1 MQTLLDVIL
10 PVFLVIGF
18 GYVAVWR
25 GLFPVSGID
34 GVMKFTQNFAIPC
47 LLFQA
52 IAHMDIATAFSARLL
67 ISFYVSAGICFAL
80 GLFGA
85 RMYFQRDW
93 EDCVAIGF
101 CCLFSN
107 SVLLGLPISERAYG
121 PDALTGNYAIIA
133 FHSPFCYGLGITV
146 MEVVRNRG
154 QKGSAL
160 FRSVSRAMFRNALV
174 IGILAGFVVNVT
186 SLPIPTVVDD
196 ALSLIVRAA
205 LPAALFAL
213 GGVLSQYRPEG
224 DMKTIAMV
232 CGSALLIHPTLTWL
246 TGRALAVE
254 DELFRAGVLTAAM
267 APGFNAYIFANM
279 YGRAKR
285 VAASAVL
292 IATGASILPA
302 WFWLSILA
310 SGTRAF
316 DGMVGGRAFVS
327 ATLVP
332 AVCLYFS
339 ACSASSAREITSSTL
354 SKCPPERASMT
365 SKIASGPATRFA
377 RVTAVVIGRMSAS

>member
-34 GVMKFTQNFAIPC
+34 GVMRFTQNFAIPC

-52 IAHMDIATAFSARLL
+52 IARLDLSASFDPTLL
-67 ISFYVSAGICFAL
+67 LSFYAGAAICFAL
-80 GLFGA
+80 GMTGA
-85 RMYFQRDW
+85 RLIFRRDW

-121 PDALTGNYAIIA
+121 ADALTGNFAIIA

-154 QKGSAL
+154 QSPGQLAK
-160 FRSVSRAMFRNALV
+160 SVGRAMFRNALV
-174 IGILAGFVVNVT
+174 IGILAGFAVNVT
-186 SLPIPTVVDD
+186 GLPIPGVVDD

-213 GGVLSQYRPEG
+213 GGVLIQYKPEG
-224 DMKTIAMV
+224 DMKAIGMV
-232 CGSALLIHPTLTWL
+232 CGIALLVHPALVWLFGSALSLPQ
-246 TGRALAVE
+246 
-254 DELFRAGVLTAAM
+254 DFFRSAVLTSAM

-279 YGRAKR
+279 YGRARR
-285 VAASAVL
+285 VAATSVL
-292 IATGASILPA
+292 LATALSVFSV
-302 WFWLSILA
+302 WFWLSVL
-310 SGTRAF
+310 G
-316 DGMVGGRAFVS
+316 
-327 ATLVP
+327 
-332 AVCLYFS
+332 
-339 ACSASSAREITSSTL
+339 
-354 SKCPPERASMT
+354 
-365 SKIASGPATRFA
+365 
-377 RVTAVVIGRMSAS
+377 

>member
-34 GVMKFTQNFAIPC
+34 GVMRFTQNFAIPC

-52 IAHMDIATAFSARLL
+52 IAGLDLSASFDPTLL
-67 ISFYVSAGICFAL
+67 LSFYAGAAICFAL
-80 GLFGA
+80 GMTGA
-85 RMYFQRDW
+85 RLIFRRDW

-101 CCLFSN
+101 CCLFCN

-121 PDALTGNYAIIA
+121 ADALTGNFAIIA

-154 QKGSAL
+154 QSPGQLAK
-160 FRSVSRAMFRNALV
+160 SVGRAMFRNALV
-174 IGILAGFVVNVT
+174 IGILAGFAVNVT
-186 SLPIPTVVDD
+186 GLPIPGVVDD

-213 GGVLSQYRPEG
+213 GGVLIQYKPEG
-224 DMKTIAMV
+224 DMKAIGMV
-232 CGSALLIHPTLTWL
+232 CGIALLVHPALVWLFGSALSLPQ
-246 TGRALAVE
+246 
-254 DELFRAGVLTAAM
+254 DFFRSAVLTSAM

-279 YGRAKR
+279 YGRARR
-285 VAASAVL
+285 VAATSVL
-292 IATGASILPA
+292 LATALSVFSV
-302 WFWLSILA
+302 WFWLSVL
-310 SGTRAF
+310 G
-316 DGMVGGRAFVS
+316 
-327 ATLVP
+327 
-332 AVCLYFS
+332 
-339 ACSASSAREITSSTL
+339 
-354 SKCPPERASMT
+354 
-365 SKIASGPATRFA
+365 
-377 RVTAVVIGRMSAS
+377 